1 MLSNIAWIWAAFAV
15 LLLLAG
21 LRRLLER
28 GRHQSRSALELDDE
42 AIERILRH
50 GTLGI
55 PDEEPL
61 DEDEIARAEAEFWDE
76 SWDDPDEY
84 AR

>member
-1 MLSNIAWIWAAFAV
+1 MLSIIAWIWVAFAV

-28 GRHQSRSALELDDE
+28 RRRQSRSPLELDDE
-42 AIERILRH
+42 AIERILHH